1 LDKFIRIFRLIV
13 EYFNINVI
21 IKLPIHTDRLVEN
34 SRGNNMRFENKTAI
48 ITGGASGIGRAAAL
62 RFAHEGAQVVIGDL
76 NVDGGRAT
84 AGLIEEQGGSAL
96 FAEIN
101 VSDSKQMKELI
112 SVTVETFGKLDI
124 LFNNAGIGN
133 PNVKSVDL
141 AEEEWDQIIDINLKG
156 VFLGIKSAVPEMKK
170 TGGGAIINTSSLLGI
185 KGQKYLAAYNA
196 SKAGI
201 ILLTKNAALEYGRD
215 GIRVNAIAPG
225 VIDTKIIDGWKND
238 ERKWPIISRA
248 NALGRIGTPE
258 EVADA
263 VLFLASDEAS
273 FITGA
278 TLSVDGGGLTF

>member
-156 VFLGIKSAVPEMKK
+156 VFLGIKYAVPEMKK

>member
-1 LDKFIRIFRLIV
+1 MRL
-13 EYFNINVI
+13 
-21 IKLPIHTDRLVEN
+21 
-34 SRGNNMRFENKTAI
+34 GNKTAI
-48 ITGGASGIGRAAAL
+48 ITGGASGIGRASAL
-62 RFAHEGAQVVIGDL
+62 RFAREGAQVVIADL
-76 NVDGGRAT
+76 NVKGGRET
-84 AGLIEEQGGSAL
+84 ADLIEQQGGSAL

-101 VSDSKQMKELI
+101 VSDSNQIKELI

-141 AEEEWDQIIDINLKG
+141 EEEDWDQIIDINLKG
-156 VFLGIKSAVPEMKK
+156 VFLGIKHAVPEMKK

-196 SKAGI
+196 SKAGV
-201 ILLTKNAALEYGRD
+201 ILLTKNAALEYGKD
-215 GIRVNAIAPG
+215 LIRVNAIAPG
-225 VIDTKIIDGWKND
+225 VIDTQIIEGWKND

-258 EVADA
+258 EVANA
-263 VLFLASDEAS
+263 VLFLASEESS

>member
-1 LDKFIRIFRLIV
+1 MRL
-13 EYFNINVI
+13 
-21 IKLPIHTDRLVEN
+21 
-34 SRGNNMRFENKTAI
+34 GNKTAI

-62 RFAHEGAQVVIGDL
+62 RFAREGAQVVIGDI

-84 AGLIEEQGGSAL
+84 AELIEKHGGRAIFTEL
-96 FAEIN
+96 N

-112 SVTVETFGKLDI
+112 SVTVETYGKLDI

-141 AEEEWDQIIDINLKG
+141 DEEDWDQIIDINLKG
-156 VFLGIKSAVPEMKK
+156 VFLGIKHAVPEMMKA
-170 TGGGAIINTSSLLGI
+170 GGGAIINTSSLLGI

-196 SKAGI
+196 SKAGV
-201 ILLTKNAALEYGRD
+201 ILLTKNAALEYGKHH
-215 GIRVNAIAPG
+215 IRVNAIAPG
-225 VIDTKIIDGWKND
+225 VIDTQIIEGWKND
-238 ERKWPIISRA
+238 ERKWPIISKA

-258 EVADA
+258 EVANA

>member
-1 LDKFIRIFRLIV
+1 
-13 EYFNINVI
+13 
-21 IKLPIHTDRLVEN
+21 
-34 SRGNNMRFENKTAI
+34 MRFENKTAI

-156 VFLGIKSAVPEMKK
+156 VFLGIKYAVPEMKK